1 MTTQN
6 EIAKRG
12 GEGILT
18 AADIPHLCHSERMIE
33 LLMRDGQWHTRDEF
47 ERETGSNTFEIM
59 RRARAAMG
67 KLEQE
72 GWQRERKL
80 HTMRPRIFKYRCTPP
95 AEVSA

>member
-59 RRARAAMG
+59 RRARAAMR
-67 KLEQE
+67 KLELE
-72 GWQRERKL
+72 GWTRRRKIFSM
-80 HTMRPRIFKYRCTPP
+80 TPRKFQYCCTPP